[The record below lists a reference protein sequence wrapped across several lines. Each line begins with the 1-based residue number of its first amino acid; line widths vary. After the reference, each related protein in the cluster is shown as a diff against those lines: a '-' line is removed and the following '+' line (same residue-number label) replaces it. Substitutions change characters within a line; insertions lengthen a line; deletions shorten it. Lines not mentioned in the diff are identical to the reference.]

1 MLTSGTRAE
10 ANADAEHAEQVP
22 DGRPGTGYIA
32 CGSGESV

>member
-10 ANADAEHAEQVP
+10 TNADPEHAEQVLES
-22 DGRPGTGYIA
+22 RHVRHYIA